1 MGAEASEL
9 TDLGLVDAVTSQV
22 YSPAQ
27 IFLARGLTFG
37 ETRRESTEDLQAV
50 KVGFEEAVR
59 MVMDGEITQGISC
72 ALILKA
78 SRLLAGEAGGVA
90 KS

>member
-1 MGAEASEL
+1 L
-9 TDLGLVDAVTSQV
+9 TDLGLIDAVTSQV

-27 IFLARGLTFG
+27 VFLARGLRFG
-37 ETRRESTEDLQAV
+37 EMERESTEDLQTV
-50 KVGFEEAVR
+50 KVRFEEAVR

-78 SRLLAGEAGGVA
+78 ERLLRDGR
-90 KS
+90 